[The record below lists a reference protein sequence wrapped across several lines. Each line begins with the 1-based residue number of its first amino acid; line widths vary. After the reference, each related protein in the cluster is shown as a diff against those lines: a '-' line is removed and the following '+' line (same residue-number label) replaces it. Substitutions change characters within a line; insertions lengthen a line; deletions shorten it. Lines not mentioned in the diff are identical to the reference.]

1 MDERKPPIKLP
12 VLGASTSENRR
23 SSGEG
28 VPSESSAEDG
38 VSRRRFLALFGAS
51 AALATGAG
59 CGPAKGRAAIVPYT
73 KKQEEI
79 VPGIADFYAS
89 TFQEGEVAYPVLVK
103 AREGRPIHVE
113 GNDEHPIY
121 KGKTSFRATADLLG
135 LYDSDRLRGP
145 QSSGRPCT
153 WKEGIEQLA
162 RGLKEATGKGIALV
176 TPALLSPSRKTVLAR
191 LGEALPGL
199 RHVQWEPATDH
210 TGRQAEQDV
219 FGEIRLP
226 RYAFDKAQVILSL
239 EADFLGTLGD
249 TVSAIVGFASQRSP
263 ENSAGAIN
271 RLYVLEGGMSLTGA
285 KADVRLPIRPS
296 ALARIAFGLVRAVHL
311 KGGRPL
317 PVGLELSALEAF
329 ALDRLP
335 EARPVATQLEALVK
349 DLCAA
354 GDKALVL
361 AGPAASAEAHAAC
374 HILNRMLGAEG
385 STVLSEQSVAAPA
398 LAAPGEFKKLIEDMA
413 AGRIAAVLFWD
424 VNPAYDFASSDDSD
438 GAWKAATS
446 KVPLRVRLGM
456 LPDET
461 AASCNLVLPV
471 NHWLES
477 WNDFETSREVLTLQQ
492 PIVAPLYDT
501 LQGEDILLR
510 VLAELSRPL
519 GATYLDFLKQ
529 RWQDEVQ
536 PSGSPIAFA
545 RFWNAC
551 LHDGLFR
558 RKGQPLAVRNLKGEA
573 CARAA
578 ASAAKIP
585 TGNFELV
592 LDTDPRLYDGRYANN
607 GWLQELPAPM
617 TKTAWGN
624 PLSMSPADADRL
636 HLKNGDLVSLGKG
649 TPLPILRQVGQADGV
664 LRLTLGHGRW
674 QGSVASGVGARAWT
688 FAPEAGVRVV
698 MVAAVGPTGG
708 KQELALA
715 QDHDTKDGRDIARVW
730 SMAEF
735 ARKPQ
740 HELERE
746 ELPTMYDKHEQ
757 KGPRWGM
764 AIDLSSCVGCGG
776 CVVACQS
783 ENNIPVVGPEQ
794 VRKGRA
800 MHWIRIDRYYDGEET
815 STGSPS
821 VVHEPM
827 LCQHCDNAPCETVC
841 PVQATNHGED
851 GINQMAYNR
860 CVGTRY
866 CANNCPYK
874 VRRFNYLDFTSETPE
889 SMQLAYNPEVTVR
902 PRGVMEK
909 CTFCVQRIRNATHV
923 AKREGRDLH
932 DKDVV
937 PACGAACP
945 ASAIVFG
952 DIADPNSEVSK
963 LSRNNRGFHVLEELG
978 TKPAITYLAALKNP
992 SGKMRGEG

>member
-1 MDERKPPIKLP
+1 MDEPKPLIKLP
-12 VLGASTSENRR
+12 VLGKAPEQGSST
-23 SSGEG
+23 
-28 VPSESSAEDG
+28 EDG

-51 AALATGAG
+51 AALATGSG
-59 CGPAKGRAAIVPYT
+59 CGPAKSRAAIVPYT

-113 GNDEHPIY
+113 GNDEHPLFQ
-121 KGKTSFRATADLLG
+121 GKTSFRATADLLG
-135 LYDSDRLRGP
+135 LYDPDRLRGP
-145 QSSGRPCT
+145 KSNGRPCT
-153 WKEGIEQLA
+153 WREAIAELA
-162 RGLKEATGKGIALV
+162 RGLKEASGKGIALV
-176 TPALLSPSRKTVLAR
+176 TPAVLSPSRKALLAH
-191 LGEALPGL
+191 LAEALPSL
-199 RHVQWEPATDH
+199 RHVQWEPAADH
-210 TGRQAEQDV
+210 AGRQAEQGL
-219 FGEIRLP
+219 FGEVRLP
-226 RYAFDKAQVILSL
+226 RYAFDKAQVILAL

-249 TVSAIVGFASQRSP
+249 TVTAIAGFASMRRPTS
-263 ENSAGAIN
+263 SAGAMN
-271 RLYVLEGGMSLTGA
+271 RLYVLEGGMSLTGS
-285 KADVRLPIRPS
+285 KADARLPLRPS

-317 PVGLELSALEAF
+317 PAGLELSALEAF
-329 ALDRLP
+329 ALERLP
-335 EARPVATQLEALVK
+335 EAKPFSTQLDSLVK
-349 DLCAA
+349 DLCVA
-354 GDKALVL
+354 GSKSLVL
-361 AGPAASAEAHAAC
+361 AGPAATAEAHTAC

-385 STVLSEQSVAAPA
+385 STVLSETSAPA
-398 LAAPGEFKKLIEDMA
+398 MASPGDFKKLVEDMA
-413 AGRIAAVLFWD
+413 AGRIAAALFWD
-424 VNPAYDFASSDDSD
+424 VNPAYDFASSDDGD
-438 GAWKAATS
+438 GAWRAAVA
-446 KVPLRVRLGM
+446 KVPLLVRMGL

-477 WNDFETSREVLTLQQ
+477 WNDFETSRETLTLQQ
-492 PIVAPLYDT
+492 PVVAPLYDT
-501 LQGEDILLR
+501 LQGEDVLLSC
-510 VLAELSRPL
+510 LAELGRPL
-519 GATYLDFLKQ
+519 GVTYLDLLKK

-536 PSGSPIAFA
+536 PKGSPIAFA
-545 RFWNAC
+545 RFWNAS

-558 RKGQPLAVRNLKGEA
+558 RKAEPLSPRTLNGEA

-578 ASAAKIP
+578 ASAAKV
-585 TGNFELV
+585 TTSNYELI
-592 LDTDPRLYDGRYANN
+592 LDTDARLYDGRYANN
-607 GWLQELPAPM
+607 GWLQELPDPM
-617 TKTAWGN
+617 TKTSWGN

-636 HLKNGDLVSLGKG
+636 HLKNGDLVALGKG
-649 TPLPILRQVGQADGV
+649 APLPILRQPGQADGV

-674 QGSVASGVGARAWT
+674 QGSVAAGVGARAWT
-688 FAPEAGVRVV
+688 FAPEAGTRVV
-698 MVAAVGPTGG
+698 TVAAVGPTGG
-708 KQELALA
+708 RQELALS
-715 QDHDTKDGRDIARVW
+715 QDHDTKDGRDIARLW
-730 SMAEF
+730 SLAEY

-740 HELERE
+740 HDLERE
-746 ELPTMYDKHEQ
+746 ELPSMYDKYEQ

-800 MHWIRIDRYYDGEET
+800 MHWIRIDRYYDGQEG
-815 STGSPS
+815 SSAGSPS

-841 PVQATNHGED
+841 PVQATNHGPD

-874 VRRFNYLDFTSETPE
+874 VRRFNFLDFTSETPE
-889 SMQLAYNPEVTVR
+889 SMQLAFNPEVTVR

-909 CTFCVQRIRNATHV
+909 CTFCVQRIRNADQV
-923 AKREGRDLH
+923 AKREGRALR

-952 DIADPNSEVSK
+952 DISDPQSEVSK

-992 SGKMRGEG
+992 SANGTEGGKR

>member
-12 VLGASTSENRR
+12 VLGSRSDASS
-23 SSGEG
+23 
-28 VPSESSAEDG
+28 SESSSEDG

-59 CGPAKGRAAIVPYT
+59 CGPAKNRSAIVPYT
-73 KKQEEI
+73 KKQEEV

-113 GNDEHPIY
+113 GNDEHPAFR
-121 KGKTSFRATADLLG
+121 GKTSFHATADLLG
-135 LYDSDRLRGP
+135 LYDPDRVRGP
-145 QSSGRPCT
+145 LSDGRPCT
-153 WKEGIEQLA
+153 WKEAIAQLV
-162 RGLKEATGKGIALV
+162 RGLKASTGKGVALV
-176 TPALLSPSRKTVLAR
+176 TPALLSPSRKALLAR
-191 LGEALPGL
+191 LGEAVPGL
-199 RHVQWEPATDH
+199 RHVQWEPTADH
-210 TGRQAEQDV
+210 AGRAAEQSLFGDV
-219 FGEIRLP
+219 RLP
-226 RYAFDKAQVILSL
+226 RYAFAKAQVILAL

-249 TVSAIVGFASQRSP
+249 TVSAIAGFASMRRPTSF
-263 ENSAGAIN
+263 AGAMN
-271 RLYVLEGGMSLTGA
+271 RLYVLEGGMSLTGG
-285 KADVRLPIRPS
+285 KADVRMPVRPS
-296 ALARIAFGLVRAVHL
+296 ALARIAFGLVRAVHRE
-311 KGGRPL
+311 GGRAL
-317 PVGLELSALEAF
+317 PAGLEPSALDAF
-329 ALDRLP
+329 ALDRLS
-335 EARPVATQLEALVK
+335 EAKAFSAQLDALVK

-361 AGPAASAEAHAAC
+361 AGPAASTEAHAAC
-374 HILNRMLGAEG
+374 HILNGMLGG
-385 STVLSEQSVAAPA
+385 TGKTVLSEQAAPT
-398 LAAPGEFKKLIEDMA
+398 LATPGDFKKLVDDMA
-413 AGRIAAVLFWD
+413 AGHIATALFWD
-424 VNPAYDFASSDDSD
+424 VNPAYDLASSDDGD
-438 GAWKAATS
+438 GAWRAAVA
-446 KVPLRVRLGM
+446 KVPLRVRLGL

-477 WNDFETSREVLTLQQ
+477 WNDFETGREALTLQQ

-501 LQGEDILLR
+501 LQGEDVFLR
-510 VLAELSRPL
+510 CLAELGRPL

-536 PSGSPIAFA
+536 PKASPIAFA
-545 RFWNAC
+545 RFWSAS

-558 RKGQPLAVRNLKGEA
+558 RRAEPIPSRNVNGQA
-573 CARAA
+573 CARVA
-578 ASAAKIP
+578 ASAAKVM

-592 LDTDPRLYDGRYANN
+592 LDVDSRLFDGRYANN
-607 GWLQELPAPM
+607 GWLQELPDPV
-617 TKTAWGN
+617 TKTSWGN

-636 HLKNGDLVSLGKG
+636 HLKNGDLVTLGKG
-649 TPLPILRQVGQADGV
+649 TPLPILRQPGQADGV

-688 FAPEAGVRVV
+688 FAPEAGARVV
-698 MVAAVGPTGG
+698 TIAAVGATGG
-708 KQELALA
+708 SQELALS

-730 SMAEF
+730 SLAEY
-735 ARKPQ
+735 AHKPQ

-746 ELPTMYDKHEQ
+746 ELPSLYDKQEQ
-757 KGPRWGM
+757 EGPRWGM

-800 MHWIRIDRYYDGEET
+800 MHWIRIDRYYDGEEK
-815 STGSPS
+815 SAAGSPS

-841 PVQATNHGED
+841 PVQATNHGPD

-874 VRRFNYLDFTSETPE
+874 VRRFNFLDFTSETPE
-889 SMQLAYNPEVTVR
+889 SMQLAFNPEVTVR

-923 AKREGRDLH
+923 AKREGRSLRDQ
-932 DKDVV
+932 DVV

-952 DIADPNSEVSK
+952 DISDPTSEVSK
-963 LSRNNRGFHVLEELG
+963 LSRSNRGFHVLEELG

-992 SGKMRGEG
+992 LAKARGGGER

>member
-1 MDERKPPIKLP
+1 
-12 VLGASTSENRR
+12 
-23 SSGEG
+23 
-28 VPSESSAEDG
+28 
-38 VSRRRFLALFGAS
+38 
-51 AALATGAG
+51 
-59 CGPAKGRAAIVPYT
+59 
-73 KKQEEI
+73 
-79 VPGIADFYAS
+79 
-89 TFQEGEVAYPVLVK
+89 
-103 AREGRPIHVE
+103 
-113 GNDEHPIY
+113 
-121 KGKTSFRATADLLG
+121 
-135 LYDSDRLRGP
+135 
-145 QSSGRPCT
+145 
-153 WKEGIEQLA
+153 
-162 RGLKEATGKGIALV
+162 
-176 TPALLSPSRKTVLAR
+176 
-191 LGEALPGL
+191 
-199 RHVQWEPATDH
+199 
-210 TGRQAEQDV
+210 
-219 FGEIRLP
+219 
-226 RYAFDKAQVILSL
+226 
-239 EADFLGTLGD
+239 
-249 TVSAIVGFASQRSP
+249 
-263 ENSAGAIN
+263 
-271 RLYVLEGGMSLTGA
+271 
-285 KADVRLPIRPS
+285 
-296 ALARIAFGLVRAVHL
+296 RIAFGLVRAVHL

-317 PVGLELSALEAF
+317 PAGLQLSALEAF

-335 EARPVATQLEALVK
+335 EAKSSSAQLEALVK

-374 HILNRMLGAEG
+374 LVLNHMLGAEG
-385 STVLSEQSVAAPA
+385 STVLSAQPAPA
-398 LAAPGEFKKLIEDMA
+398 LASPGEFKTLVEDMA
-413 AGRIAAVLFWD
+413 AGRIAAVLFWE
-424 VNPAYDFASSDDSD
+424 VNPAYDFASSDDGE
-438 GAWKAATS
+438 GAWKAAVS
-446 KVPLRVRLGM
+446 KVPLRVRLGL

-461 AASCNLVLPV
+461 TASCNLVLPV

-477 WNDFETSREVLTLQQ
+477 WNDFETSRETLTLQQ

-501 LQGEDILLR
+501 LQGEDVLLR
-510 VLAELSRPL
+510 CLAELGRPL
-519 GATYLDFLKQ
+519 GATYFDFLKK

-536 PSGSPIAFA
+536 PKGSPIAFV

-558 RKGQPLAVRNLKGEA
+558 RKGEALAARDLNGAA
-573 CARAA
+573 CVRAA
-578 ASAAKIP
+578 ASAAKVAP
-585 TGNFELV
+585 SNFELV

-607 GWLQELPAPM
+607 GWLQELPDPM
-617 TKTAWGN
+617 TKTSWGN
-624 PLSMSPADADRL
+624 PLCMSPVDADRL
-636 HLKNGDLVSLGKG
+636 HLKNGDLVTLGKG
-649 TPLPILRQVGQADGV
+649 TPLPILRQLGQAEGV

-688 FAPEAGVRVV
+688 FAPEAGTRVV

-708 KQELALA
+708 KQELALS

-730 SMAEF
+730 SLAEF
-735 ARKPQ
+735 AKKPQ
-740 HELERE
+740 HDLERE
-746 ELPTMYDKHEQ
+746 ELPSMYDKHEQ
-757 KGPRWGM
+757 QGPRWGM

-800 MHWIRIDRYYDGEET
+800 MHWIRIDRYYDGQT
-815 STGSPS
+815 GSDGGSSAGSPS

-841 PVQATNHGED
+841 PVQATNHGPD

-874 VRRFNYLDFTSETPE
+874 VRRFNFLDFTSETPE

-909 CTFCVQRIRNATHV
+909 CTFCVQRIRNADHV
-923 AKREGRDLH
+923 AKREGRPLR

-952 DIADPNSEVSK
+952 DIGDPDSEVSK

-992 SGKMRGEG
+992 SGRVGAAGLRPAEPERGKAWEPAQGSHINRGER

>member
-1 MDERKPPIKLP
+1 MDERKPHVKLP
-12 VLGASTSENRR
+12 VLGTSN
-23 SSGEG
+23 
-28 VPSESSAEDG
+28 EDG

-59 CGPAKGRAAIVPYT
+59 CGPAKNRAAIVPYT
-73 KKQEEI
+73 KKQEEV

-113 GNDEHPIY
+113 GNDEHPHY
-121 KGKTSFRATADLLG
+121 KGKTSYRATADLLG
-135 LYDSDRLRGP
+135 LYDPDRLRGP
-145 QSSGRPCT
+145 LLNGRPCT
-153 WKEGIEQLA
+153 WKEAIAELA
-162 RGLKEATGKGIALV
+162 RGLKEASGKGISLV
-176 TPALLSPSRKTVLAR
+176 TPALLSPSRKALLAR
-191 LGEALPGL
+191 LGEAVPGL
-199 RHVQWEPATDH
+199 RHVQWEPAADH
-210 TGRQAEQDV
+210 AGREAEQSL
-219 FGEIRLP
+219 FGDIRLP
-226 RYAFDKAQVILSL
+226 RYAFDKTRVILAL

-249 TVSAIVGFASQRSP
+249 TVSAIAGFASMRRP
-263 ENSAGAIN
+263 ATFAGAMN
-271 RLYVLEGGMSLTGA
+271 RLYVLEGGMSLTGS
-285 KADVRLPIRPS
+285 KADVRMPVRPS
-296 ALARIAFGLVRAVHL
+296 ALARIAFGLVRAVHV
-311 KGGRPL
+311 KGGRAL
-317 PVGLELSALEAF
+317 PAGLELSALDAF
-329 ALDRLP
+329 ALDKLP
-335 EARPVATQLEALVK
+335 EAKPFSAQLDALVK

-361 AGPAASAEAHAAC
+361 AGPTASTEAHAAC
-374 HILNRMLGAEG
+374 HILNGMLGAEG
-385 STVLSEQSVAAPA
+385 QTVLSEHAAPV
-398 LAAPGEFKKLIEDMA
+398 LASPSDFKRLVDDMA
-413 AGRIAAVLFWD
+413 AGRIAAALFWD
-424 VNPAYDFASSDDSD
+424 VNPAYDLASSDDGD
-438 GAWKAATS
+438 GAWRAAVA
-446 KVPLRVRLGM
+446 KVPLRVRLGS

-477 WNDFETSREVLTLQQ
+477 WNDFETGQEALTLQQ

-501 LQGEDILLR
+501 LQGEDVLLR
-510 VLAELSRPL
+510 CLAELGRPL
-519 GATYLDFLKQ
+519 GGTYLDFLKR

-536 PSGSPIAFA
+536 PKASPIAFA
-545 RFWNAC
+545 RFWNAS

-558 RKGQPLAVRNLKGEA
+558 RKAEPPAARNLKGDS
-573 CARAA
+573 CARSA
-578 ASAAKIP
+578 ASAAKVKA
-585 TGNFELV
+585 GNFELV
-592 LDTDPRLYDGRYANN
+592 LDVDPRLYDGRYANN
-607 GWLQELPAPM
+607 GWLQELPDPV
-617 TKTAWGN
+617 TKTSWGN

-636 HLKNGDLVSLGKG
+636 HLKNGDLVTLGKG
-649 TPLPILRQVGQADGV
+649 TPLPILRQPGQADGV

-688 FAPEAGVRVV
+688 FAPEAGARVV
-698 MVAAVGPTGG
+698 TIAAVGPTGG
-708 KQELALA
+708 RQELALS

-730 SMAEF
+730 SLEEF

-746 ELPTMYDKHEQ
+746 ELPSLYDKQEQ

-800 MHWIRIDRYYDGEET
+800 MHWIRIDRYYDGEKGSEE
-815 STGSPS
+815 GAGGASPS

-841 PVQATNHGED
+841 PVQATNHGAD

-874 VRRFNYLDFTSETPE
+874 VRRFNFLDFTSETPE
-889 SMQLAYNPEVTVR
+889 SMQLAFNPEVTVR

-923 AKREGRDLH
+923 AKREGRDLR

-952 DIADPNSEVSK
+952 DISDPESEVSK
-963 LSRNNRGFHVLEELG
+963 LSRSNRGFHVLEELG

-992 SGKMRGEG
+992 AGRGGQ